1 MNGIGSSS
9 RDEMV
14 FLSNP
19 ILWFSA
25 DEGGRDVAVPAY
37 LKSFTRSDP
46 GNLKRNHI
54 IELYDSLRP
63 SLFAYLCCLGL
74 SSDEAEDLIQESFLR
89 LVRHLLAGGDERNLR
104 GWLFRV
110 AHNLSM
116 DRFRSGRRQAEMVSD
131 DDAVAFD
138 GIDPAPSP
146 EEMAIKKEELNQLQV
161 AMRRLTAQQRYT
173 VLMRAE
179 GLRYREIAGVLGI
192 STQRVAE
199 LVQRALTRLAGD
211 L

>member
-1 MNGIGSSS
+1 LGQS
-9 RDEMV
+9 V
-14 FLSNP
+14 
-19 ILWFSA
+19 LWFSA
-25 DEGGRDVAVPAY
+25 GRVGRDAAVPAY
-37 LKSFTRSDP
+37 LGLLTGADQ
-46 GNLKRNHI
+46 GNLKRRNHI

-89 LVRHLLAGGDERNLR
+89 LVRHLLSEGDEQNLR

-110 AHNLSM
+110 AHNLSI
-116 DRFRSGRRQAEMVSD
+116 DLFRSGRKQMESARD
-131 DDAVAFD
+131 DDSATLDWV
-138 GIDPAPSP
+138 DPALNP
-146 EEMAIKKEELNQLQV
+146 EEIAIKKEELIRLRV
-161 AMRRLTAQQRYT
+161 AMSRLTPQQRFT

-192 STQRVAE
+192 SLQRVAE
-199 LVQRALTRLAGD
+199 LVERALTRLAGD

>member
-1 MNGIGSSS
+1 MSLGQS
-9 RDEMV
+9 
-14 FLSNP
+14 

-25 DEGGRDVAVPAY
+25 GGSGRDVALPAH
-37 LKSFTRSDP
+37 LGLLADADQA
-46 GNLKRNHI
+46 NLKRRNHI

-74 SSDEAEDLIQESFLR
+74 SSEEAEDLIQESFLR
-89 LVRHLLAGGDERNLR
+89 LVRHLLSEGDEHNLR

-110 AHNLSM
+110 AHNLSI
-116 DRFRSGRRQAEMVSD
+116 DLFRSGRKEAQAAGD
-131 DDAVAFD
+131 DDFASW
-138 GIDPAPSP
+138 IDPGLNP
-146 EEMAIKKEELNQLQV
+146 EEIAIKKEELIRLRA
-161 AMRRLTAQQRYT
+161 AMARLTAQQRFT

-192 STQRVAE
+192 SVQRVAE
-199 LVQRALTRLAGD
+199 LVERALTRLAGD